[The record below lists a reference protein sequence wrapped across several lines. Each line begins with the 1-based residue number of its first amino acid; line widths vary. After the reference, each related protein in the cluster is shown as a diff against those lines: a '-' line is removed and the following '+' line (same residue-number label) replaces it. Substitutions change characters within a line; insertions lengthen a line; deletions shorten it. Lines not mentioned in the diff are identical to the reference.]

1 MRRFVARLAI
11 SIALLLIALVA
22 IMIAVGYF
30 VYALYLWMAVYLV
43 PPAAAVV
50 TGLIVLVLAALLAL
64 IARMFMRGSKRR
76 DRDYSSMTAAETAA
90 ELGSLFG
97 DKVQGLANMN
107 KSTSMLTAL
116 AAGFAVGVSPK
127 LRSLL
132 WRIIKKLT

>member
-22 IMIAVGYF
+22 IMIALGYF
-30 VYALYLWMAVYLV
+30 VYALNLWLAVYLV

-64 IARMFMRGSKRR
+64 IARVFMRGSKRR

-97 DKVQGLANMN
+97 DKVQGFASMN

-116 AAGFAVGVSPK
+116 AAGFAVGVSPR

>member
-22 IMIAVGYF
+22 ALIAVGYF
-30 VYALYLWMAVYLV
+30 VFALYLWLTNYLV

-50 TGLIVLVLAALLAL
+50 AGLIILVVSALLAL
-64 IARMFMRGSKRR
+64 IARSAMRGSKRR
-76 DRDYSSMTAAETAA
+76 DRDYTSMTAAETAA

-97 DKVQGLANMN
+97 DKVQSFAQMSKG
-107 KSTSMLTAL
+107 TSLLTAL

-127 LRSLL
+127 LRALL

>member
-1 MRRFVARLAI
+1 MRRFAARLAI
-11 SIALLLIALVA
+11 SIALILIALVA
-22 IMIAVGYF
+22 AMIAVGYF
-30 VYALYLWMAVYLV
+30 VYALYLWLAMYLV

-50 TGLIVLVLAALLAL
+50 AGLLVLVLAALLAL
-64 IARMFMRGSKRR
+64 IARAALRGSKRR
-76 DRDYSSMTAAETAA
+76 DREPMSAAETAA

-97 DKVQGLANMN
+97 DKVQGLTHMN
-107 KSTSMLTAL
+107 KGTSLLTAL

>member
-97 DKVQGLANMN
+97 DKVQGLASMN